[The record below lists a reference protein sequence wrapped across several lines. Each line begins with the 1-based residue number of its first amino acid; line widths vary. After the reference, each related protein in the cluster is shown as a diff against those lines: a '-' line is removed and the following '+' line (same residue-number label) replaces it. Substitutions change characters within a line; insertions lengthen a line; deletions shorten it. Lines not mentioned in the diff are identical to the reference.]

1 MTNKDTFFSLKEAQ
15 KLTNKSV
22 RTLRRYIDKLDKIE
36 DIKKATLTR
45 KEGKR
50 VMVSQKFIDFVKLGG
65 KDLSKFI
72 DKEDSNFEDFAEPTK
87 QKGNSL
93 LIETLQKNVERL
105 ELRNDELY
113 KSIQEKDNQIK
124 EKDQDFKMLTSKVIT
139 LQDEL
144 KSIEAPK
151 DKEEPNKQEVQ
162 KEPQSKKPNTLDY
175 IMTTTMVL
183 LVMAFIV
190 FVIIV
195 LLETN
200 K

>member
-22 RTLRRYIDKLDKIE
+22 RTLRRYIDKLDKID

-93 LIETLQKNVERL
+93 LIETLQKNVVNMGGL
-105 ELRNDELY
+105 
-113 KSIQEKDNQIK
+113 IGI
-124 EKDQDFKMLTSKVIT
+124 
-139 LQDEL
+139 
-144 KSIEAPK
+144 
-151 DKEEPNKQEVQ
+151 
-162 KEPQSKKPNTLDY
+162 
-175 IMTTTMVL
+175 
-183 LVMAFIV
+183 
-190 FVIIV
+190 
-195 LLETN
+195 
-200 K
+200 